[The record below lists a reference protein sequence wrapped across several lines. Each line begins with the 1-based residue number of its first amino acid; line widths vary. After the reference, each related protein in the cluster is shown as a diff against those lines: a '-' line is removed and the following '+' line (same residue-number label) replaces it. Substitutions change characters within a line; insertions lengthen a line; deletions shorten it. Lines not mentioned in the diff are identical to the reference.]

1 MGKGKRLR
9 SVSAQS
15 ARAVA
20 KRELKGLK
28 GGLVLKTPLSAIKAA
43 TPKGPIVKGVG
54 VDPKAVERKLTKAEK
69 LALKRKEEEGA
80 MDC

>member
-15 ARAVA
+15 SRAVA

-28 GGLVLKTPLSAIKAA
+28 GLVLKPRVEPIKAA
-43 TPKGPIVKGVG
+43 TPKGPIVKGIG
-54 VDPKAVERKLTKAEK
+54 VDPNSVKRKLTKAEK
-69 LALKRKEEEGA
+69 LAEKKAEQQEG
-80 MDC
+80 MDM